1 MKKSTIGL
9 LCLTAVLSLSPCFAS
24 LSPEDLTCG
33 YIEDAGLCDSENDE
47 RYYQETSEQCKDRLM
62 DDYDTQQIAN
72 NPYY

>member
-33 YIEDAGLCDSENDE
+33 YIDDAGLCDEETD
-47 RYYQETSEQCKDRLM
+47 RYFQETFEQCKDRLM
-62 DDYDTQQIAN
+62 DDYDTQQNAN